1 MSKFLTHGLSA
12 LMEACNQ
19 SEAAEDSSEK
29 MFEMF
34 EEAIDEDIINA
45 VTGSVGDADD
55 DSVEADMAGEGV
67 NDDKMEKLLA
77 KIPPSDADIEDEIEN
92 LTESMVPSDEL
103 EYIY

>member
-19 SEAAEDSSEK
+19 SEAAENSSENLY
-29 MFEMF
+29 EMF
-34 EEAIDEDIINA
+34 EAAIDEDIINA

-67 NDDKMEKLLA
+67 NDEKMEKLLA
-77 KIPPSDADIEDEIEN
+77 KIPASDEDIEDEIEN
-92 LTESMVPSDEL
+92 LTESLIPSDEL